1 MTALLPRPFF
11 TWRTF
16 IAILSLLCI
25 AAGLTGSVQAQ
36 QRHVLL
42 LEVEGII
49 SPISEGFIAR
59 GVERAEREGAEM
71 VIIRLDTPGGLLDS
85 TRKIT
90 QHLLEADVPSAVY
103 VAPRGARAASAGTFI
118 TAAANF
124 AVMAP
129 STNIGAAS
137 PVSGSGEDLPDTLK
151 SKAFQDAAAEMRGI
165 AEARGRNAEQ
175 LEATVLEALSFTSEE
190 ALAENMIDFIASD
203 VDELLQQVHGLE
215 TPLRPPAG
223 PKVTLDTQG
232 LTVRTMELSL
242 VERLLRFL
250 ANPNISFLLLTL
262 GGLGL
267 FVELLNPGLILPGVA
282 GIIMLILAWVV
293 LGNLPVNWAGA
304 ILILLAFGLALLE
317 YYVAG
322 FGVLGVGAIVS
333 LLLGGLLL
341 FFHTGVP
348 SPTAPPS
355 VSVSLWVLIPTVLV
369 LGFGGG
375 LVVRFAYQSRRG
387 PPDAKVVDLIGQVVE
402 TTSELNPKGTVRA
415 RGETWT
421 AALEGGGSISEGQQ
435 VRIVAVDGIVLTV
448 APIEKTAEPPSAAEL
463 A

>member
-1 MTALLPRPFF
+1 MKALLPRPFF

-16 IAILSLLCI
+16 IALLSLLCI
-25 AAGLTGSVQAQ
+25 AAGLTGAVQAQ

-49 SPISEGFIAR
+49 NPISEGFIAR

-71 VIIRLDTPGGLLDS
+71 VIIRLDTPGGLLNS

-118 TAAANF
+118 TASANF

-215 TPLRPPAG
+215 TPLRPPGG

-232 LTVRTMELSL
+232 LTVRTMELSM

-250 ANPNISFLLLTL
+250 ADPNISFLLLSL

-267 FVELLNPGLILPGVA
+267 FVELLNPGLILPGVV
-282 GIIMLILAWVV
+282 GIILLVLAWVV

-387 PPDAKVVDLIGQVVE
+387 PPDPEIVDLIGQVVE
-402 TTSELNPKGTVRA
+402 TTSDLNPRGTVRA
-415 RGETWT
+415 RSETWT
-421 AALEGGGSISEGQQ
+421 AVLRGGGSLSTGQQ
-435 VRIVAVDGIVLTV
+435 VRIVAVDGIMLTV
-448 APIEKTAEPPSAAEL
+448 APIEADEPPSPPESA
-463 A
+463 

>member
-1 MTALLPRPFF
+1 MRTLLPRPFF

-16 IAILSLLCI
+16 IALLSLLSI
-25 AAGLTGSVQAQ
+25 AAGLTGSVQGQ

-42 LEVEGII
+42 LEVDGII
-49 SPISEGFIAR
+49 NPISEGFIAR
-59 GVERAEREGAEM
+59 GIERAEKEGAEM
-71 VIIRLDTPGGLLDS
+71 VIIRLDTPGGMLDS

-137 PVSGSGEDLPDTLK
+137 PISGSGEDLPDTLK

-165 AEARGRNAEQ
+165 ADARGRNAGQ

-203 VDELLQQVHGLE
+203 VDDLLQQVHGLE
-215 TPLRPPAG
+215 TPLRPPGG
-223 PKVTLDTQG
+223 PRVTLDTQG
-232 LTVRTMELSL
+232 ITVQTMELSL

-250 ANPNISFLLLTL
+250 ANPNISFLLLSL

-267 FVELLNPGLILPGVA
+267 FVELLNPGLILPGVT
-282 GIIMLILAWVV
+282 GIILLVLAWVV

-322 FGVLGVGAIVS
+322 FGVLGVGAIVC

-355 VSVSLWVLIPTVLV
+355 ISVSLWVLIPTVLV

-375 LVVRFAYQSRRG
+375 LVIRFAYQSRHG
-387 PPDAKVVDLIGQVVE
+387 PPDPEVVDLIGQVVE
-402 TTSELNPKGTVRA
+402 TTSDLNPRGTVRA

-421 AALEGGGSISEGQQ
+421 AVLEGRGSLSEGQQ
-435 VRIVAVDGIVLTV
+435 VRIVAVDGIMLTV
-448 APIEKTAEPPSAAEL
+448 APIENTTEPPSPEE
-463 A
+463 